1 MCLGFPGKIIE
12 ITSDKS
18 FATVDIVGTKRE
30 VSLMILPEDVEIGD
44 YVMVHVGFAISKMDE
59 VEAKKTL
66 ETILELCSG
75 SDIEV

>member
-1 MCLGFPGKIIE
+1 
-12 ITSDKS
+12 
-18 FATVDIVGTKRE
+18 
-30 VSLMILPEDVEIGD
+30 MILPEEVDVGD
-44 YVMVHVGFAISKMDE
+44 FVMVHVGFAISKMDE